1 MTDVDDKII
10 RVAKELGMTAPEVA
24 NKFIA
29 AFTEDSTA
37 LQVKPADLQPR
48 VMDHIPDI
56 LSFIAV
62 LIEKGYAYAVD
73 GDVYYRTRKFH
84 HYGQLSDQSID
95 ELEVG
100 ASQRTGDEQQIKED
114 PLDFALWKK
123 TNDGGITWDSPWGV
137 GRPGW
142 HIECSVMATKHLG
155 ETIDIHGGGQDLAF
169 PHHENEIAQSEA
181 KTGKTFANYWM
192 HNGFVTIGEI
202 DEKMSKSLGNFV
214 TVHELVQQ
222 HDPQILRFFL
232 AATHYRRPLRFSQTS
247 FKEAET
253 NLARL
258 RTTYENARFRL
269 KDAVESL
276 ADDETF
282 LAQWEQ
288 LIALFIQEMDDDF
301 NAANGITVIY
311 EMAKKI
317 NVYSQKERVS
327 SVVLERVLAEFS
339 ELLTIFGIYFEQKE
353 LIDDEIEALIV
364 ERNQAR
370 LAKNFAR
377 SDEIRDLFKEQG
389 IVLEDTPQGTRWR
402 REK

>member
-1 MTDVDDKII
+1 M
-10 RVAKELGMTAPEVA
+10 
-24 NKFIA
+24 
-29 AFTEDSTA
+29 
-37 LQVKPADLQPR
+37 
-48 VMDHIPDI
+48 
-56 LSFIAV
+56 
-62 LIEKGYAYAVD
+62 
-73 GDVYYRTRKFH
+73 
-84 HYGQLSDQSID
+84 
-95 ELEVG
+95 
-100 ASQRTGDEQQIKED
+100 
-114 PLDFALWKK
+114 
-123 TNDGGITWDSPWGV
+123 
-137 GRPGW
+137 
-142 HIECSVMATKHLG
+142 
-155 ETIDIHGGGQDLAF
+155 
-169 PHHENEIAQSEA
+169 
-181 KTGKTFANYWM
+181 
-192 HNGFVTIGEI
+192 
-202 DEKMSKSLGNFV
+202 
-214 TVHELVQQ
+214 
-222 HDPQILRFFL
+222 
-232 AATHYRRPLRFSQTS
+232 RFSQTS

-269 KDAVESL
+269 KDAAESL
-276 ADDETF
+276 VDDETF

>member
-1 MTDVDDKII
+1 M
-10 RVAKELGMTAPEVA
+10 
-24 NKFIA
+24 
-29 AFTEDSTA
+29 
-37 LQVKPADLQPR
+37 
-48 VMDHIPDI
+48 
-56 LSFIAV
+56 
-62 LIEKGYAYAVD
+62 
-73 GDVYYRTRKFH
+73 
-84 HYGQLSDQSID
+84 
-95 ELEVG
+95 
-100 ASQRTGDEQQIKED
+100 
-114 PLDFALWKK
+114 WKK

-269 KDAVESL
+269 KDAAESL

>member
-1 MTDVDDKII
+1 
-10 RVAKELGMTAPEVA
+10 
-24 NKFIA
+24 
-29 AFTEDSTA
+29 
-37 LQVKPADLQPR
+37 
-48 VMDHIPDI
+48 
-56 LSFIAV
+56 
-62 LIEKGYAYAVD
+62 
-73 GDVYYRTRKFH
+73 
-84 HYGQLSDQSID
+84 
-95 ELEVG
+95 
-100 ASQRTGDEQQIKED
+100 
-114 PLDFALWKK
+114 
-123 TNDGGITWDSPWGV
+123 
-137 GRPGW
+137 
-142 HIECSVMATKHLG
+142 MATKHLG